1 MMDRLD
7 SMSVLVTVAEAGSLS
22 AAARLLDTPLTT
34 ISRKISVLE
43 GHLKTQ
49 LLTRSSRRISLTDAG
64 KSYVAAC
71 KRILEDVGEAERIAA
86 GEYTA
91 PKGELSV
98 TAPIVF
104 GRLHL
109 VPVLA
114 DFLRAYPDIDVRL
127 TLSNRQVNLT
137 EEGIDA
143 ALRVGDLPDSALIAT
158 RVGTIRRVFA
168 ASPEYLKTRGVPQNP
183 ADLVGHDC
191 IGVQGFTGSGFWSV
205 ADGGEIPV
213 RYRLIV
219 NSTDAACEAAKEGMG
234 IVSVF
239 SHHVASNFQDGT
251 LVSVLPDFRRE
262 TLPLSLVRGAGEYLP
277 LKLRAFLDF
286 VTPRLKARL
295 AGEA

>member
-1 MMDRLD
+1 MDRLD
-7 SMSVLVTVAEAGSLS
+7 SMSILVTVAEAGSLT

-34 ISRKISVLE
+34 VSRKISDLE

-49 LLTRSSRRISLTDAG
+49 LLTRSSRRIGLTDAG
-64 KSYVAAC
+64 RSYVAAC
-71 KRILEDVGEAERIAA
+71 KRILEDVGEAERIVA

-137 EEGIDA
+137 EEDIDA

>member
-1 MMDRLD
+1 MDRLD
-7 SMSVLVTVAEAGSLS
+7 SMSILVTVAEAGSLS

-34 ISRKISVLE
+34 VSRKISVLE

-168 ASPEYLKTRGVPQNP
+168 ASPVYLKARGIPQKP
-183 ADLVGHDC
+183 ADLIGHDC

-205 ADGGEIPV
+205 ADDGDIPV

-251 LVSVLPDFRRE
+251 LVSVLPDFKRE

-295 AGEA
+295 AAEA

>member
-1 MMDRLD
+1 MDRLD
-7 SMSVLVTVAEAGSLS
+7 SMSILVTVAEAGSLT

-34 ISRKISVLE
+34 VSRKISDLE

-158 RVGTIRRVFA
+158 RVGTICRVFA
-168 ASPEYLKTRGVPQNP
+168 ASPGYLKARGIPQKP
-183 ADLVGHDC
+183 ADLIGHDC

-205 ADGGEIPV
+205 ADDGEIPV

-251 LVSVLPDFRRE
+251 LVSVLPNFRRE

-295 AGEA
+295 AAEA

>member
-1 MMDRLD
+1 MDRLD
-7 SMSVLVTVAEAGSLS
+7 SMSILVTVAQAGSLS
-22 AAARLLDTPLTT
+22 AAARLLDAPLTT
-34 ISRKISVLE
+34 VSRKISDLE

-64 KSYVAAC
+64 MSYVAAC

-86 GEYTA
+86 GEYIA

-109 VPVLA
+109 VPLLA

-168 ASPEYLKTRGVPQNP
+168 ASPGYLKARGVPQKP
-183 ADLVGHDC
+183 SDLVGHDC

-205 ADGGEIPV
+205 ADDGEIPV

-219 NSTDAACEAAKEGMG
+219 NSTDAACEAAKEGVG

-295 AGEA
+295 AVEA

>member
-1 MMDRLD
+1 MDRLD
-7 SMSVLVTVAEAGSLS
+7 SMSMLVTVVEAGSLS

-34 ISRKISVLE
+34 VSRKISVLE
-43 GHLKTQ
+43 EHLKTQ

-64 KSYVAAC
+64 RSYVAAC

-143 ALRVGDLPDSALIAT
+143 ALRVGDLPDSAMIAT

-168 ASPEYLKTRGVPQNP
+168 ASPLYLKARGIPRTR
-183 ADLVGHDC
+183 ADLIGHDC
-191 IGVQGFTGSGFWSV
+191 IGVQGFTGSDFWSV
-205 ADGGEIPV
+205 ADDGEIPV

-251 LVSVLPDFRRE
+251 LVSVLPDFKRQ
-262 TLPLSLVRGAGEYLP
+262 TLPLSLVRGAREYLP

-286 VTPRLKARL
+286 ATPRLKARL
-295 AGEA
+295 AAEA

>member
-1 MMDRLD
+1 MDRLD
-7 SMSVLVTVAEAGSLS
+7 SMSILVTVAEAGSLS
-22 AAARLLDTPLTT
+22 AAARRLGTPLTT
-34 ISRKISVLE
+34 VSRKISDLE
-43 GHLKTQ
+43 GYLKTQ
-49 LLTRSSRRISLTDAG
+49 LLSRSSRRVTLTDAG

-71 KRILEDVGEAERIAA
+71 KRILEEVVEAERTAT

-91 PKGELSV
+91 AKGELNV

-114 DFLRAYPDIDVRL
+114 DFLQAYPDIDVRL

-137 EEGIDA
+137 EEGVDA

-158 RVGTIRRVFA
+158 RIGTIRRVFA
-168 ASPEYLKTRGVPQNP
+168 ASPSYLEARGTPQKP

-191 IGVQGFTGSGFWSV
+191 VGVQGFTGQSFWSV
-205 ADGGEIPV
+205 ASDAEVPV

-219 NSTDAACEAAKEGMG
+219 NSTDAACEAAKAGLG

-239 SHHVASNFQDGT
+239 SHHVASAFQDGT
-251 LVSVLPDFRRE
+251 LVPILSDFERGILPI
-262 TLPLSLVRGAGEYLP
+262 SLVRTSGGYLP

-286 VTPRLKARL
+286 VTPRLKGRL
-295 AGEA
+295 SADP

>member
-1 MMDRLD
+1 MDRLD
-7 SMSVLVTVAEAGSLS
+7 SMSILVTVAEAGSLT

-34 ISRKISVLE
+34 VSRKISDLE

-64 KSYVAAC
+64 RSYVAAC
-71 KRILEDVGEAERIAA
+71 KRILEDVGEAERIVA

-143 ALRVGDLPDSALIAT
+143 ALRVGDLPDSALKAT

-168 ASPEYLKTRGVPQNP
+168 ASPGYLKARGIPQKP
-183 ADLVGHDC
+183 ADLIGHDC

>member
-1 MMDRLD
+1 MDRLD
-7 SMSVLVTVAEAGSLS
+7 SMSILVTVAEAGSLT

-34 ISRKISVLE
+34 VSRKISDLE

-64 KSYVAAC
+64 RSYVAAC

-168 ASPEYLKTRGVPQNP
+168 ASPEYLKARGVPQNP

-295 AGEA
+295 AAEA

>member
-1 MMDRLD
+1 MDRLD
-7 SMSVLVTVAEAGSLS
+7 SMSILVTVAEAGSLT

-34 ISRKISVLE
+34 VSRKISDLE

-64 KSYVAAC
+64 RSYVAAC
-71 KRILEDVGEAERIAA
+71 KRILEDVGEAERIVA

-168 ASPEYLKTRGVPQNP
+168 ASPEYLKARGVPQNP